1 MAMILYISFLII
13 DRYTIPTMK
22 IFQISQIQELESQ
35 RATIFGLLFLNQQF
49 SFTLVPIYFDI
60 FILRDF

>member
-35 RATIFGLLFLNQQF
+35 HATIFGLLFLNQQF